1 MNAKI
6 IWISIALVSLT
17 SGCASITG
25 DTAQSI
31 RVETKTAD
39 GSEVKDA
46 DCELF
51 NEYGS
56 FRVRTPGNV
65 MVRRSSSD
73 LNVQCQKE
81 NLPTASAKAV
91 SRANSGMWGN
101 IIFGGGIG
109 AVIDHSKGTAYTY
122 PQWVQM
128 TFGKILSFDR
138 SDDRDGQPS
147 LAKEQGSVAQ
157 GTQTGAQVQKN

>member
-1 MNAKI
+1 MNKKLLPVFAVAVL
-6 IWISIALVSLT
+6 S

-25 DTAQSI
+25 DTVQSI
-31 RVETKTAD
+31 RVETKMAD
-39 GSEVKDA
+39 GSELKDA

-109 AVIDHSKGTAYTY
+109 AVIDHSKGSAYTY
-122 PQWVQM
+122 PQWMQM
-128 TFGKILSFDR
+128 TFGKVLSFDR
-138 SDDRDGQPS
+138 TDDRDGQPS

-157 GTQTGAQVQKN
+157 SPQSESTQQKN